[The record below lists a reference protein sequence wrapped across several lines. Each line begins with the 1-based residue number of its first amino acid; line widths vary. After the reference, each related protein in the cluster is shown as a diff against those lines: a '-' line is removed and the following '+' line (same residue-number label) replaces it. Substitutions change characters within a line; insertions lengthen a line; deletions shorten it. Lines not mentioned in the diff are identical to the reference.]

1 MDPEYFNASSIRKPV
16 KLIHYQRVLLV
27 VTKTRQLAFMKKYR

>member
-1 MDPEYFNASSIRKPV
+1 MDPEYFNASSVRKPV

-27 VTKTRQLAFMKKYR
+27 VTKTHQLVL